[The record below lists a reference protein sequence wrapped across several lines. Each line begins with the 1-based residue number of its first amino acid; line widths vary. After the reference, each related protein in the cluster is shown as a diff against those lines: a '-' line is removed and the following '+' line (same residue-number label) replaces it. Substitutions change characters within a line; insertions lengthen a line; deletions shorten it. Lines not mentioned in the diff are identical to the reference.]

1 MGHNIDNDGG
11 KGHPQSRGEH
21 TMQTTKL
28 ALHTIKNND
37 SMFDVEITEN
47 VLDAERI
54 SYVVLF
60 NDVLATNAYDET
72 FYVSFRTAEEADK
85 YVQEYVDNNG
95 MKFVDIDNDTII
107 STKHYTGIDGME
119 HDIELHRFQDIV
131 NSRFMSIL
139 AIMYEV
145 HIYTNRDDGEI
156 CSKYRYKTFDAA
168 LKAYKLY
175 SGEKR
180 MN

>member
-1 MGHNIDNDGG
+1 
-11 KGHPQSRGEH
+11 
-21 TMQTTKL
+21 MQTTKI

-60 NDVLATNAYDET
+60 NDVNATNAWDET
-72 FYVSFRTAEEADK
+72 FYVSFRTVEEADH
-85 YVQEYVDNNG
+85 YVQEYVDKHN
-95 MKFVDIDNDTII
+95 MAFVDVDNDTII
-107 STKHYTGIDGME
+107 STKHFTGIDGIE
-119 HDIELHRFQDIV
+119 HDAELHRFQGLL
-131 NSRFMSIL
+131 NSKTMSIL

-145 HIYTNRDDGEI
+145 HIYTKRDDGDI

>member
-1 MGHNIDNDGG
+1 
-11 KGHPQSRGEH
+11 
-21 TMQTTKL
+21 MQTTKL

-85 YVQEYVDNNG
+85 YVQEYVDKHG
-95 MKFVDIDNDTII
+95 MKFVDVDTDTIV
-107 STKHYTGIDGME
+107 STSHFTIDRIK
-119 HDIELHRFQDIV
+119 HDIELHCCQNLWRSGYLSV
-131 NSRFMSIL
+131 T
-139 AIMYEV
+139 YEV
-145 HIYTNRDDGEI
+145 KAIFGEMENSEI
-156 CSKYRYKTFDAA
+156 CSNYHGYDVYQHETLSEGSQGF
-168 LKAYKLY
+168 
-175 SGEKR
+175 
-180 MN
+180 

>member
-1 MGHNIDNDGG
+1 
-11 KGHPQSRGEH
+11 
-21 TMQTTKL
+21 MQTTKL

-37 SMFDVEITEN
+37 STFDVEITEN

-72 FYVSFRTAEEADK
+72 FYVSSRTAEEADK
-85 YVQEYVDNNG
+85 YVQEYVDNHG
-95 MKFVDIDNDTII
+95 MEFVDIDTDTII
-107 STKHYTGIDGME
+107 NTEHFIGIDGME
-119 HDIELHRFQDIV
+119 HDAELHRFQCLLQ
-131 NSRFMSIL
+131 SKFTSTL
-139 AIMYEV
+139 AVMYEV
-145 HIYTNRDDGEI
+145 HIYTKRSDDEI

-168 LKAYKLY
+168 RKAYKLY

>member
-1 MGHNIDNDGG
+1 
-11 KGHPQSRGEH
+11 
-21 TMQTTKL
+21 MQTTKL

-107 STKHYTGIDGME
+107 STKHNRGTLQYSLPATDAGIKRRLNDEYKVMK
-119 HDIELHRFQDIV
+119 EL
-131 NSRFMSIL
+131 M
-139 AIMYEV
+139 
-145 HIYTNRDDGEI
+145 GW
-156 CSKYRYKTFDAA
+156 
-168 LKAYKLY
+168 
-175 SGEKR
+175 
-180 MN
+180 

>member
-1 MGHNIDNDGG
+1 M
-11 KGHPQSRGEH
+11 K
-21 TMQTTKL
+21 TTKL
-28 ALHTIKNND
+28 ALHTIKNSE

-47 VLDAERI
+47 VMDAERI

-60 NDVLATNAYDET
+60 TDVNATNAWDET
-72 FYVSFRTAEEADK
+72 FYVSFRTVEEADH
-85 YVQEYVDNNG
+85 YVQE
-95 MKFVDIDNDTII
+95 FVDKHGMTFVDVDNDTII

-131 NSRFMSIL
+131 NTKFMSIL

-145 HIYTNRDDGEI
+145 HIYTKRDDGEI
-156 CSKYRYKTFDAA
+156 CSKYRYKTLDAA
-168 LKAYKLY
+168 RKAYRLY

>member
-1 MGHNIDNDGG
+1 
-11 KGHPQSRGEH
+11 
-21 TMQTTKL
+21 MQTTKL
-28 ALHTIKNND
+28 ALHTIKNNE
-37 SMFDVEITEN
+37 SMFDVEITKN

-85 YVQEYVDNNG
+85 YVQDYVNRHG
-95 MKFVDIDNDTII
+95 MKFVDVDTDTI
-107 STKHYTGIDGME
+107 
-119 HDIELHRFQDIV
+119 
-131 NSRFMSIL
+131 
-139 AIMYEV
+139 
-145 HIYTNRDDGEI
+145 
-156 CSKYRYKTFDAA
+156 
-168 LKAYKLY
+168 Y

>member
-1 MGHNIDNDGG
+1 
-11 KGHPQSRGEH
+11 
-21 TMQTTKL
+21 MQTTKP

-85 YVQEYVDNNG
+85 YVQEYVDRHG
-95 MKFVDIDNDTII
+95 MKFVDVDNDTTII
-107 STKHYTGIDGME
+107 TNHFSIDGIK
-119 HDIELHRFQDIV
+119 HDVELHRCQNLWRSGYLSV
-131 NSRFMSIL
+131 T
-139 AIMYEV
+139 YEV
-145 HIYTNRDDGEI
+145 KSIFGEMENGEI
-156 CSKYRYKTFDAA
+156 CSNYHGYDVYQHETLSDAR
-168 LKAYKLY
+168 KDYEFY
-175 SGEKR
+175 STEV
-180 MN
+180 

>member
-1 MGHNIDNDGG
+1 
-11 KGHPQSRGEH
+11 
-21 TMQTTKL
+21 MQTTKL

-85 YVQEYVDNNG
+85 YVQEYVDNHC

-107 STKHYTGIDGME
+107 STKHFIGVDGME
-119 HDIELHRFQDIV
+119 HDAELHRFQGLLQ
-131 NSRFMSIL
+131 SKFTSTL
-139 AIMYEV
+139 AAMYEV
-145 HIYTNRDDGEI
+145 HIYTKRSDDEI

-168 LKAYKLY
+168 RKAYKLY
-175 SGEKR
+175 SDEK
-180 MN
+180 